1 MVALIPVAL
10 LLGLVLGWFAHR
22 KLSLDYKARWLQSMA
37 ILENKTLVDDGDQA
51 ALPVATTA
59 ATTAIATASSASTA
73 ASARVAPSGANGRPE
88 QIPYVQGKWALWEK
102 ADGSTMTYQAVR
114 IGFDPVD
121 LGRTNNY
128 QRFNALYRRDREQ
141 AQEAVD
147 ALNTR

>member
-22 KLSLDYKARWLQSMA
+22 RLSLDYRARWLQSMA
-37 ILENKTLVDDGDQA
+37 ILEDKTLVGDGDQT
-51 ALPVATTA
+51 ALP
-59 ATTAIATASSASTA
+59 A
-73 ASARVAPSGANGRPE
+73 ASAAAPPTPGGPVSRE

-147 ALNTR
+147 ALNAR